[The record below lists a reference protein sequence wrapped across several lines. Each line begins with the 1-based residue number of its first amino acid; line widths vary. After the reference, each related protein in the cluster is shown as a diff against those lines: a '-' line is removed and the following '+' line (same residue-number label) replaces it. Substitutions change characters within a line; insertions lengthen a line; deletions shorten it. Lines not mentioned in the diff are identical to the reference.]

1 MPKQLKRGLP
11 IIAVTGAVVTL
22 ITLILLNWQ
31 RQSSLVD
38 TGETRSSVEATLR
51 RLQALRPTSLDDA
64 GFRRALVEVNQ
75 APYVADLWIFTPD
88 GSITYGGR
96 GTAKE
101 RATAEI
107 RRVLA
112 SIPETLL
119 TKEQEGWLLAASAIG
134 AEGEHNDVFNHLLRP
149 IARPD
154 GEVIGMVG
162 VAYDVSPWV
171 SRRPGAGWIIGLLL
185 GLAGLGIYW
194 LALPLWVF
202 LDASERGERA
212 WAWAI
217 FVFIGNFIAL
227 IAYILSHSLQ
237 HESPS
242 TIS

>member
-11 IIAVTGAVVTL
+11 IIAVTGAAVTL
-22 ITLILLNWQ
+22 ITLIVLSSQ
-31 RQSSLVD
+31 RRSSLVD
-38 TGETRSSVEATLR
+38 TGETRSSVEATLS

-64 GFRRALVEVNQ
+64 GFRRALEETNQ

-96 GTAKE
+96 GTAEE

-112 SIPETLL
+112 FIPETVL

-134 AEGEHNDVFNHLLRP
+134 AEGEHSDVFNHLLRP

-154 GEVIGMVG
+154 GAVIGIVG

-171 SRRPGAGWIIGLLL
+171 SRPDAGWIIGVLLA
-185 GLAGLGIYW
+185 LAGLGTYW
-194 LALPLWVF
+194 LALPWWVF
-202 LDASERGERA
+202 LDASERGKRA
-212 WAWAI
+212 WAWAT

-227 IAYILSHSLQ
+227 VAYILSHSLQ
-237 HESPS
+237 HESP
-242 TIS
+242 T